1 MLEINSHKQKPQNIR
16 LNLHNITLPVLHV
29 CVFYLVSLFLTKLEI
44 QSDMEEEENE
54 EDEGSEYEE
63 SLDESEEE
71 NNEHPAEERGS
82 LESQIAE
89 YEATIKK
96 AFKAK
101 KLIDEAN
108 ALNELGSKLKETHGC
123 IS

>member
-1 MLEINSHKQKPQNIR
+1 
-16 LNLHNITLPVLHV
+16 
-29 CVFYLVSLFLTKLEI
+29 
-44 QSDMEEEENE
+44 MEEEENEESNE

-63 SLDESEEE
+63 SVDESEEE

-101 KLIDEAN
+101 KLIDEAD